1 MVKAFLFK
9 KYIIFWFTQSN
20 YYILDKK
27 IILDQDLVYPE
38 LASKNKQCFLS
49 INGIRIP
56 FTSLLKPNATYDKSD
71 LRSLVGAGESFGC
84 KETIRLYW
92 NLLSES
98 GI

>member
-1 MVKAFLFK
+1 MVKAFDL
-9 KYIIFWFTQSN
+9 KYILFFGLHSQTI
-20 YYILDKK
+20 ILYEKN
-27 IILDQDLVYPE
+27 ILDQDLVYPE

-49 INGIRIP
+49 ITGIRIP

-84 KETIRLYW
+84 KESIRLYW